1 MMKEVFT
8 VKGMSCGHCKNAVE
22 SALADVDGVKEAVV
36 DLEAEE
42 VEVEFDDSQTDLK
55 QLKEVVTEEGYKV
68 S

>member
-1 MMKEVFT
+1 MKEVFT